1 MILEY
6 NRICDSTGWD
16 SDGLDRGK
24 SLHIYI
30 NENQDNLMCKLIL
43 KSKDQKWDRFDLKC
57 YGDFNSENDSSNDEL
72 TDYEN

>member
-43 KSKDQKWDRFDLKC
+43 KSKDQK
-57 YGDFNSENDSSNDEL
+57 
-72 TDYEN
+72 